1 MAALVRYEMDEL
13 GFDVPDGFVDESVN
27 VLVAASATARNAS
40 VVITREPRT
49 DASLPD
55 QVMTILS
62 TAQEKVPGLKVLGHR
77 EREVG
82 TVPAYEARSHAVTN
96 KMPTYQ
102 RQVYVTWYGTLLSF
116 TVTTPRAQSTYC
128 DSVIE
133 RLAASL
139 RLRKKA

>member
-1 MAALVRYEMDEL
+1 MASLVRYEVDEL

-27 VLVAASATARNAS
+27 ILMAASATSKNAS
-40 VVITREPRT
+40 LVITREPRT

-55 QVMTILS
+55 QVLTILN
-62 TAQEKVPGLKVLGHR
+62 TAQDKVPGLRVLGHR

-102 RQVYVTWYGTLLSF
+102 RQVYMTWYGTLLCF

-128 DSVIE
+128 DTVIE
-133 RLAASL
+133 QLASSL